1 MGTSEINQLFQK
13 FEQMNA
19 WVIGDVMIDAYYW
32 GHVNRISPEA
42 PVPVVEVS
50 EKDER
55 LGGAANVALNML
67 ALGAKPLILS
77 VVGKDDKGE
86 VIQRLLDK
94 RGFSNKGILAST
106 ERPTTVKTRVIS
118 GGQHMMRVDEETTAM
133 LSTKEE
139 NAFIEL
145 IMSLFDTHPPDVIVL
160 EDYNKGVLTEKV
172 ISTVISEA
180 NRRGIPTTV
189 DPKKENFFIYK
200 QSTLFKPNLKELREG
215 TKIDFDKNDTQAL
228 LEAITAMESQL
239 NNGMSLVTLSELGVL
254 IKKGTEHFAIPAHRR
269 EIVDVSGAGD
279 TVISVASLALAAGAD
294 PRTIAGLSNLAG
306 GMVCEKTGVVPIDK
320 DKLKAEAERL

>member
-1 MGTSEINQLFQK
+1 LSTSEINQLFQK
-13 FEQMNA
+13 FEHMNA

-67 ALGAKPLILS
+67 ALGATPLILS
-77 VVGKDDKGE
+77 VVGKDEKGE

-94 RGFSNKGILAST
+94 RGFSNEGILAST

-118 GGQHMMRVDEETTAM
+118 GGQHMMRVDEETTAA
-133 LSTKEE
+133 LSVKEE
-139 NAFIEL
+139 SAFIEL
-145 IMSLFDTHPPDVIVL
+145 VIQLFETHTPDVIVL
-160 EDYNKGVLTEKV
+160 EDYNKGVLTGKV
-172 ISTVISEA
+172 ISTVIAEA
-180 NRRGIPTTV
+180 NSRGIPTTV
-189 DPKKENFFIYK
+189 DPKKDNFFSYK
-200 QSTLFKPNLKELREG
+200 DCSLFKPNLKELREG

-228 LEAITAMESQL
+228 LGAISAMEAKL
-239 NNGMSLVTLSELGVL
+239 NNGLSLVTLSELGVL
-254 IKKGTEHFAIPAHRR
+254 IKQGNEHFAIPAHRR

-279 TVISVASLALAAGAD
+279 TVISVASLALAAGAN
-294 PRTIAGLSNLAG
+294 PKLIAGLSNLAG

>member
-1 MGTSEINQLFQK
+1 MSTSEINQLFQK
-13 FEQMNA
+13 FEHMNA

-67 ALGAKPLILS
+67 ALGATPLILS
-77 VVGKDDKGE
+77 VVGKDEKGE

-94 RGFSNKGILAST
+94 RGFSNEGILAST

-118 GGQHMMRVDEETTAM
+118 GGQHMMRVDEETTAA
-133 LSTKEE
+133 LSVKEE
-139 NAFIEL
+139 SAFIEL
-145 IMSLFDTHPPDVIVL
+145 VIQLFETHTPDVIVL
-160 EDYNKGVLTEKV
+160 EDYNKGVLTGKV
-172 ISTVISEA
+172 ISTVIAEA
-180 NRRGIPTTV
+180 NSRGIPTTV
-189 DPKKENFFIYK
+189 DPKKDNFFSYK
-200 QSTLFKPNLKELREG
+200 DCSLFKPNLKELREG

-228 LEAITAMESQL
+228 LGAISAMEAKL
-239 NNGMSLVTLSELGVL
+239 NNGLSLVTLSELGVL
-254 IKKGTEHFAIPAHRR
+254 IKQGNEHFAIPAHRR

-279 TVISVASLALAAGAD
+279 TVISVASLALAAGAN
-294 PRTIAGLSNLAG
+294 PKLIAGLSNLAG

>member
-1 MGTSEINQLFQK
+1 MSTSEINQLFQK
-13 FEQMNA
+13 FEHMNA

-67 ALGAKPLILS
+67 ALGATPLILS
-77 VVGKDDKGE
+77 VVGKDEKGE

-94 RGFSNKGILAST
+94 RGFSNEGILAST

-118 GGQHMMRVDEETTAM
+118 GGQHMMRVDEETTAA
-133 LSTKEE
+133 LSVKEE
-139 NAFIEL
+139 SAFIEL
-145 IMSLFDTHPPDVIVL
+145 VIQLFETHTPDVIVL
-160 EDYNKGVLTEKV
+160 EDYNKGVLTGKV
-172 ISTVISEA
+172 ISTVIAEA

-189 DPKKENFFIYK
+189 DPKKDNFFSYK
-200 QSTLFKPNLKELREG
+200 DCSLFKPNLKELREG

-228 LEAITAMESQL
+228 LGAISAMEAKL
-239 NNGMSLVTLSELGVL
+239 NNGLSLVTLSELGVL
-254 IKKGTEHFAIPAHRR
+254 IKQGNEHFAIPAHRR

-279 TVISVASLALAAGAD
+279 TVISVASLALAAGAN
-294 PRTIAGLSNLAG
+294 PKLIAGLSNLAG